1 MSNKHLFFIALCL
14 IATLF
19 NTASMQAQV
28 RQINMTHSSLNTD
41 PMRAKEGLAT
51 LYVQAESMVRQGRYE
66 EAIMVYNDAL
76 AWDPYDVETLMRSSA
91 LKYRIGRYAEARQ
104 EYQTAQRI
112 NPFVA
117 ELFNFQN
124 QASRLNI
131 LAFEPEK
138 YLLEELDT
146 SQQNEA
152 VRLKHKVVQKKL
164 EGDILGALADVDAAI
179 ELKPEGLA
187 TLYKLR
193 GNLYLLLEKY
203 FAAEDDYS
211 RALQLEP
218 EMTEALHNRGIARL
232 LGHKRLDACQDFQDS
247 HRLGYEPS
255 GEPLKYLCS
264 K

>member
-1 MSNKHLFFIALCL
+1 MNSKTLFFTALTI

-19 NTASMQAQV
+19 STATIPAQV

-41 PMRAKEGLAT
+41 PMRSKEGLAA
-51 LYVQAESMVRQGRYE
+51 LYVKAESMVRQGRYE
-66 EAIMVYNDAL
+66 EAILVYNDAL

-91 LKYRIGRYAEARQ
+91 LKYRIGRYVEARQ

-117 ELFNFQN
+117 ELFNFQS

-146 SQQNEA
+146 TQQSEA
-152 VRLKHKVVQKKL
+152 ATLQHKVVQKKV
-164 EGDILGALADVDAAI
+164 EGDILGALADLDAAI
-179 ELKPEGLA
+179 ELEPDGLA

-193 GNLYLLLEKY
+193 GNLYLLLERY

-211 RALQLEP
+211 RALRLEP
-218 EMTEALHNRGIARL
+218 EMTEALHNRGIARI
-232 LGHKRLDACQDFQDS
+232 LGHKRLDACQDFKES